1 MDRLFLCRSKR
12 LHNKK
17 PDLRRNFKDFIRENE
32 FANMNFFAS
41 KKSWLLLVL
50 FAVILMGCF
59 LVNSGKKIDY
69 STDVKPILN
78 KKCITC
84 HGGVKK
90 QAGFSVL
97 FREDMFAP
105 TKSGKRAV
113 VPGDPDASE
122 MIRRVTLTDPEE
134 RMPYK
139 HAPLSKEEI
148 HILREWIKQGAKW
161 GDHWA
166 YIPVKETAVPDM
178 KDDPVAAGWV
188 RN

>member
-1 MDRLFLCRSKR
+1 MKLFSRKL
-12 LHNKK
+12 
-17 PDLRRNFKDFIRENE
+17 IV
-32 FANMNFFAS
+32 
-41 KKSWLLLVL
+41 VL
-50 FAVILMGCF
+50 FILAGAF
-59 LVNSGKKIDY
+59 AAYKLLKPKRIIDY
-69 STDVKPILN
+69 STQVKPILN
-78 KKCITC
+78 KKCIAC

-122 MIRRVTLTDPEE
+122 MIRRVTLSDPEE

-148 HILREWIKQGAKW
+148 NILRQWIKQGAKW

-166 YIPVKETAVPDM
+166 YIPVKETAVPEM
-178 KDDPVAAGWV
+178 KDDNMATGWV
-188 RN
+188 R

>member
-1 MDRLFLCRSKR
+1 MNRFAP
-12 LHNKK
+12 KK
-17 PDLRRNFKDFIRENE
+17 W
-32 FANMNFFAS
+32 
-41 KKSWLLLVL
+41 WLLLCL
-50 FAVILMGCF
+50 FAAILAGCF
-59 LVNSGKKIDY
+59 LTGSGKKIDF
-69 STDVKPILN
+69 SADVKPILN
-78 KKCITC
+78 KKCIAC

-122 MIRRVTLTDPEE
+122 MIRRISLSDPEE

-139 HAPLSKEEI
+139 HQPLTKEEI
-148 HILREWIKQGAKW
+148 SILRNWIKQGAKW

-166 YIPVKETAVPDM
+166 YISVKPTAVPAIPGDAESA
-178 KDDPVAAGWV
+178 KWV
-188 RN
+188 KNDIDR